1 MEELLRHVV
10 ELRELLAEH
19 ALFAV
24 GILLVAGYFVGKAVN
39 LLRLPAITGFIIAG
53 LLLGDSFLGIV
64 HRGMGDS
71 LQFVTDVAL
80 GLIALTIGCEF
91 YWAKLKH
98 MGAAVAVITVFQILL
113 TFFAVLGGLV
123 LFGMKPPFAMMLAAV
138 STATAPA
145 ATVAIVQSL
154 RAHGMFVDY
163 LYGVVAL
170 DDAGCVIVF
179 GVVFSLASSMIG
191 AAGHSAGAA
200 AAALHALQEVGFSVI
215 AGAAGGALVHLVTRR
230 MKNQNEVLIVT
241 LGLVFIL
248 TAAAMAFDLSPLLTN
263 MAAGAVIINI
273 SPRNHRLL
281 KNIEPLTPPLYAM
294 FFVIAGTE
302 LRPDILT
309 ELPVVVLGVVYI
321 LTRAI
326 GKYGGVA
333 AGCLASRTPAPLT
346 RYLGLCMLP
355 QAGVALGLVLFIET
369 SPALDELPA
378 ADRGIVATMVN
389 IVLFSVFVNELL
401 GPPLSR
407 FGIIRGNEM
416 EA

>member
-1 MEELLRHVV
+1 MEELLRHAV

-19 ALFAV
+19 ALFAAGV
-24 GILLVAGYFVGKAVN
+24 LLVAGYFVGKAVN

-64 HRGMGDS
+64 HREMSDS

-91 YWAKLKH
+91 YWVKLRH
-98 MGAAVAVITVFQILL
+98 MGPAVAIISVFQILV
-113 TFFAVLGGLV
+113 TFFAVLGALV
-123 LFGMKPPFAMMLAAV
+123 LFGMNVPFAMMLAAV

-154 RAHGMFVDY
+154 RAHGIFVDY

-179 GVVFSLASSMIG
+179 GVVFSLASSMLG
-191 AAGHSAGAA
+191 VADAGAGAA
-200 AAALHALQEVGFSVI
+200 AAALHALQEVGVSVI
-215 AGAAGGALVHLVTRR
+215 AGAAGGAVVHLVTRR
-230 MKNQNEVLIVT
+230 MKNRNEVLIVT
-241 LGLVFIL
+241 LGLVFVL
-248 TAAAMAFDLSPLLTN
+248 TAAAMAFGLSPLLTN

-281 KNIEPLTPPLYAM
+281 KNIEPLTPPLYAL

-302 LRPDILT
+302 LRPDILM

-333 AGCLASRTPAPLT
+333 AGCLVCRTPAPLT

-355 QAGVALGLVLFIET
+355 QAGVALGLVLFIEA
-369 SPALDELPA
+369 SPLLDALPA
-378 ADRGIVATMVN
+378 ADRGIVANMVN